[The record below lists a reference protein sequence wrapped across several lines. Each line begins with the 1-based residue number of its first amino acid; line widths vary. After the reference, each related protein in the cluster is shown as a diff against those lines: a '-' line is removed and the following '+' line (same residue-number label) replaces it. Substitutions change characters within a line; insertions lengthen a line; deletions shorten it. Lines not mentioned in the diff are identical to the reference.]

1 MKNIAICADGT
12 GNSAVKGRGT
22 NVFKLYEAVDQV
34 GHRLTPGLKAQVA
47 LYHDGVGTESF
58 KWIRLASGATGWGL
72 SRNVKQLYGE
82 LARVYAPGDKL
93 FLFGFSRGAF
103 TVRTLAGLIHALE
116 REAGT
121 LRLGRWSYW
130 LFAWGMFITAFFT
143 IRSYVGVVLEGT
155 ITWRDVMRNVADTI
169 LSSQWLGLVLQTWWR
184 HPWLVAWLALTLT
197 LAVWVDRRL
206 DRTYSRFW
214 HADDMR
220 RKLRNTLGLG

>member
-103 TVRTLAGLIHALE
+103 TVRTLAGLIHACGILDLTKYPTN
-116 REAGT
+116 A
-121 LRLGRWSYW
+121 
-130 LFAWGMFITAFFT
+130 AF
-143 IRSYVGVVLEGT
+143 
-155 ITWRDVMRNVADTI
+155 N
-169 LSSQWLGLVLQTWWR
+169 
-184 HPWLVAWLALTLT
+184 
-197 LAVWVDRRL
+197 
-206 DRTYSRFW
+206 
-214 HADDMR
+214 
-220 RKLRNTLGLG
+220 